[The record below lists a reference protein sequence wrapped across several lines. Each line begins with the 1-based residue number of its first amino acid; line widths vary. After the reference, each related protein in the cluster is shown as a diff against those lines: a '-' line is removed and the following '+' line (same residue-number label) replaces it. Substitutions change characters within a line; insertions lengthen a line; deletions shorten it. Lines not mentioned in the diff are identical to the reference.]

1 MAPTKTLGALLALLV
16 VATGAAAAMPGNAPV
31 DAPDR
36 ADNQTTDAEA
46 EAAQTETNET
56 ADDESGEA
64 DEERQTGG
72 PPEEM
77 AGERGPPEEMA
88 GERGPP
94 TEMAGERGPPEELP
108 GAAPDFVSEIH
119 ATIQDHLSGA
129 VEDLGSAIS
138 GITPGGEAGGEV
150 DEGIDQADQGATETP
165 DDAEET
171 DQPAGMPA

>member
-31 DAPDR
+31 DTPDR
-36 ADNQTTDAEA
+36 ADNQTADAEA
-46 EAAQTETNET
+46 EAAQTGTNET

-64 DEERQTGG
+64 DEERQPDGL
-72 PPEEM
+72 PEEV
-77 AGERGPPEEMA
+77 AS
-88 GERGPP
+88 ERGPP
-94 TEMAGERGPPEELP
+94 TEMP

-129 VEDLGSAIS
+129 VDDLGSAIS
-138 GITPGGEAGGEV
+138 GITPGGEAGGEA
-150 DEGIDQADQGATETP
+150 DEGTDQADQGATETP

-171 DQPAGMPA
+171 DQPVGMPA